1 MNLDEELK
9 NHFSIR
15 TQCIWIDTFEEW
27 SAIQNIYSAIKDI
40 ANTQGFEYDIVEW
53 SEALGG
59 FTMNPDTFTPC
70 INASL
75 DEEENDLNF
84 NDSGMDGDI
93 TELSRIPASAN
104 ALFDVINAVQN
115 KKIKNPYARFF
126 IIKELPEL
134 TNNDKLKRYIRDL
147 KERPMKNKIYTPII
161 IISTNCNIPY
171 NLQKLFVTLRHPIPT
186 ADYIENLVIPR
197 FADINGLEMTDDD
210 KASIAQAAAGLST
223 TEIARAFQMSYHLH
237 KKLDVSSIST
247 EKINTIQ
254 KSGILTYKIP
264 KITLDDIGGHTDLK
278 NWIVEAKKTLSKNA
292 KAFGIKPAKGFLA
305 TGIAGCGKTA
315 IAEAIANY
323 FQVPFVRLDLSKIM
337 GGIVGESERNAR
349 MAFEVLD
356 SIGKTVVLI
365 DEAEKAL
372 GGIKSSNK
380 SDGGTMARV
389 FGVILDHMNENK
401 DQFYIL
407 TSNNVVDLPPEL
419 SRSGRLDSKWFF
431 DFPSESERKDI
442 YRIHF
447 GKAGKDIDDNLL
459 NFAAE
464 NSPHFTGAEIE
475 NAVNNIL
482 ISAYINMTDNNGDGN
497 ITEKDIMNGIKKI
510 TTVYSTSNAEIKNM
524 ISYAKANKI
533 PSTSSVKNVIISNSD
548 KKTNK
553 SNSSSATDNFLANM
567 F

>member
-1 MNLDEELK
+1 MNLEEELK

-15 TQCIWIDTFEEW
+15 SQCIWIDTFEEW
-27 SAIQNIYSAIKDI
+27 SAIQNIYSAVKAV
-40 ANTQGFEYDIVEW
+40 ANEQGFNYDIVEW

-59 FTMNPDTFTPC
+59 FTMNPNTFTPLAN
-70 INASL
+70 IAS
-75 DEEENDLNF
+75 DDENDLNF
-84 NDSGMDGDI
+84 DDSDMNGDI
-93 TELSRIPASAN
+93 TELDKIPASATV
-104 ALFDVINAVQN
+104 LFDVINAMQN
-115 KKIKNPYARFF
+115 KKTKKSYARFF

-134 TNNDKLKRYIRDL
+134 VNNDKLKRYIRDL
-147 KERPMKNKIYTPII
+147 KERPMKNKVYTPII

-171 NLQKLFVTLRHPIPT
+171 NLQKLFVTLRHPIPS
-186 ADYIENLVIPR
+186 ADYIENLIIPR
-197 FADINGLEMTDDD
+197 FADINDLEMTDED

-223 TEIARAFQMSYHLH
+223 TEMARAFQMSYHLH
-237 KKLDVSSIST
+237 KKLDVSSISM

-264 KITLDDIGGHTDLK
+264 KLTLDDIGGHTDLK
-278 NWIVEAKKTLSKNA
+278 NWIIEAKKTLSKSA
-292 KAFGIKPAKGFLA
+292 KSFGIKPAKGFLA

-315 IAEAIANY
+315 ISEAIANY
-323 FQVPFVRLDLSKIM
+323 FGVPFVRLDLSKIM

-372 GGIKSSNK
+372 GGIKSSNR

-401 DQFYIL
+401 DQFYVL

-442 YRIHF
+442 YKIHF
-447 GKAGKDIDDNLL
+447 NKANKDIDDKLL
-459 NFAAE
+459 QFAAE

-533 PSTSSVKNVIISNSD
+533 PSTSSAKNAIINSD
-548 KKTNK
+548 NDANK
-553 SNSSSATDNFLANM
+553 LKNNNSSATDNFLANM